1 MNSPCPHV
9 ADGPVLVS
17 ACLAGVPCRFDA
29 TARPEPGLLAHVIAG
44 HLIPVCPEMLG
55 GLPCPRSPAEIER
68 GDGHAV
74 LDGTARVVD
83 AEGRDVTEPFVD
95 GAHCCLAIARR
106 YRVHA
111 AVLKEGSPS
120 CGYHR
125 LHQGGRIILG
135 CGVTTALLRRNN
147 IQVVPEIVGLAGV
160 KAA

>member
-1 MNSPCPHV
+1 MRSPCPHV
-9 ADGPVLVS
+9 ADSPVLVS

-55 GLPCPRSPAEIER
+55 GLPCPRTAAEIER
-68 GDGHAV
+68 GDGHTV
-74 LDGTARVVD
+74 LDGLARVVD
-83 AEGRDVTEPFVD
+83 AEGRDVTAHFVS
-95 GAHCCLAIARR
+95 GAHCTLEIARSYGCR
-106 YRVHA
+106 A
-111 AVLKEGSPS
+111 AIFKEGSPS

-125 LHQGGRIILG
+125 LHQGGRIVPG
-135 CGVTTALLRRNN
+135 CGVTTALLRRNE